1 MKYKNGDTYEG
12 EYLDGKYNGKGIAFY
27 KDQGAYESEWKDG
40 AKNGKG
46 IFKYINGDVYEGE
59 FMENTLDGFGK
70 KTYSNGRIEEGLWE
84 NNEFMKDYNTD
95 YSFELK
101 CIKTLNNPNRVV
113 KILLQLKDGRLI
125 SASKDGTLNI
135 YNKDIYEI
143 GLSIKE
149 LSDEIFSCIQL
160 NDERLV
166 TCSKDCIIKVIKL
179 MEDNKYIGS

>member
-1 MKYKNGDTYEG
+1 MDIK
-12 EYLDGKYNGKGIAFY
+12 
-27 KDQGAYESEWKDG
+27 
-40 AKNGKG
+40 
-46 IFKYINGDVYEGE
+46 
-59 FMENTLDGFGK
+59 
-70 KTYSNGRIEEGLWE
+70 GLWE
-84 NNEFMKDYNTD
+84 NNEYMKDYNTD

-179 MEDNKYIGS
+179 MEDNKYILEASLESHKNEVLNIVEIKNNIIISVSSDKTMKVWDLNTFFKIKKQLKIIVIIFSN